1 MSHDT
6 GTFMFRC
13 LCEKIL
19 FHISRVFFLYTK
31 ISEDRR
37 IKDVDHRIREI
48 HIWYME
54 YIRVACITG
63 TLILKIARHSNDSM
77 LNI

>member
-19 FHISRVFFLYTK
+19 FHISRVFFYTQK
-31 ISEDRR
+31 YQR
-37 IKDVDHRIREI
+37 IGELKMWIIVSVKYIYDI
-48 HIWYME
+48 ME

>member
-1 MSHDT
+1 MWIIVSVKYIYD
-6 GTFMFRC
+6 
-13 LCEKIL
+13 I
-19 FHISRVFFLYTK
+19 
-31 ISEDRR
+31 
-37 IKDVDHRIREI
+37 
-48 HIWYME
+48 ME